1 MEAFAAS
8 ASSSLIQPPIN
19 TKRLK
24 PLDFPITKNTSCA
37 VLSPSDIL
45 DHSLMTTVHIHS
57 SLPTKL
63 LMGSFLVRAIVWYS
77 QKNWGQESEISTDM
91 QSLL

>member
-1 MEAFAAS
+1 MEPFADF

-19 TKRLK
+19 AKRLK
-24 PLDFPITKNTSCA
+24 PLDFLVTKNTSCA

-45 DHSLMTTVHIHS
+45 DHSLMTTFHIHS
-57 SLPTKL
+57 SLPTKP

-77 QKNWGQESEISTDM
+77 KKNWGQESEMSTDM